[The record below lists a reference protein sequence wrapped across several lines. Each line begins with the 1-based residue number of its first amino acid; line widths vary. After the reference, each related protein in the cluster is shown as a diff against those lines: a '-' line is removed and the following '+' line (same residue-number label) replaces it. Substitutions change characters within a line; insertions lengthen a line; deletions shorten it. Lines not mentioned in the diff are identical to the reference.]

1 MIIVKKISKEIN
13 GIPVL
18 EDIDLEV
25 KEGEILG
32 LVGPNGAGK
41 TTLLNIIA
49 GIWPQDSGDI
59 VIDGITLSEGREEVK
74 QKIGYILDAPFLY
87 PKLTGREFLSFVG
100 SLYKIDRAVLNKK
113 IGELEKA
120 LELSFWLN
128 KLMEGYPR
136 GVRQKITFAAM
147 LLHSPRNIILDEPLT
162 NLDPK
167 SSKLVKELL
176 HKLASEGASIL
187 LSTHILEIAEKLC
200 QRIVVIHKGRQIAE
214 GQLQELR
221 NIVKSSNAN
230 LEDIFLQ
237 LTGGETYLELLKY
250 IS

>member
-1 MIIVKKISKEIN
+1 MITVKKVSKKIN
-13 GIPVL
+13 DIPVL

-25 KEGEILG
+25 REGEILG

-49 GIWPQDSGDI
+49 GIWPQDSGEI
-59 VIDGITLSEGREEVK
+59 VIDGITLSERKEEVK
-74 QKIGYILDAPFLY
+74 QKIGYIPDAPFLY
-87 PKLTGREFLSFVG
+87 SRLSGREFLLFVG
-100 SLYKIDRAVLNKK
+100 SLYKIDRLVLSKK

-120 LELSFWLN
+120 LELTFWLD

-136 GVRQKITFAAM
+136 GVRQKTTFAAM
-147 LLHSPRNIILDEPLT
+147 LLHSPKNIILDEPLT

-214 GQLQELR
+214 GRLEELR
-221 NIVKSSNAN
+221 KIAKTSSAN

>member
-1 MIIVKKISKEIN
+1 MIQVKQISKKIN
-13 GIPVL
+13 DNLVL
-18 EDIDLEV
+18 ENIDLEV
-25 KEGEILG
+25 KNHEILG

-49 GIWPQDSGDI
+49 GIWIPDSGH
-59 VIDGITLSEGREEVK
+59 VEIDGISLTEGKDAIK
-74 QKIGYILDAPFLY
+74 QKIGYIPDTPFLY

-100 SLYKIDRAVLNKK
+100 TLYKIGHQNLNKK
-113 IGELEKA
+113 IAELEKA
-120 LELSFWLN
+120 LELSFWLDE
-128 KLMEGYPR
+128 LMEGYPR
-136 GVRQKITFAAM
+136 GLRQKMTFASM

-176 HKLASEGASIL
+176 QKLAKEGASVL

-200 QRIVVIHKGRQIAE
+200 QRIVVIHRGRQIAA
-214 GQLQELR
+214 GHLQELK
-221 NIVKSSNAN
+221 NIAKTSSSN
-230 LEDIFLQ
+230 LEEIFLQ
-237 LTGGETYLELLKY
+237 LTGGETYMELLKY

>member
-1 MIIVKKISKEIN
+1 MITVKKVSKKIN
-13 GIPVL
+13 DIPVL

>member
-1 MIIVKKISKEIN
+1 MIKIQQVSKRIN
-13 GIPVL
+13 DSNVL
-18 EDIDLEV
+18 QDIDLEV
-25 KEGEILG
+25 RDHEIVG

-49 GIWPQDSGDI
+49 GVWPADKG
-59 VIDGITLSEGREEVK
+59 EV
-74 QKIGYILDAPFLY
+74 QVDAASLGYIPDTPFLY

-100 SLYKIDRAVLNKK
+100 ALYKIDHKEAERK
-113 IGELEKA
+113 IAELEKA
-120 LELSFWLN
+120 LELTFWLD

-136 GVRQKITFAAM
+136 GVRQKMTFASM

-167 SSKLVKELL
+167 SAKLVKELL
-176 HKLASEGASIL
+176 QKLAKQGAAIL

-200 QRIVVIHKGRQIAE
+200 QRIVVIHRGKQIAA

-221 NIVKSSNAN
+221 TIAKASTAD
-230 LEDIFLQ
+230 LEEIFLQ
-237 LTGGETYLELLKY
+237 LTGGETYTELLTY
-250 IS
+250 LS